1 MSEIN
6 DTVQPGNEMN
16 PELEAMDQ
24 RAGPETSADSLQT
37 DPETGQ
43 DERIQIEGPADLEEP
58 EASLQTEA
66 EEPKPKRRRKKTAP
80 AETQSDT
87 EASAEAARTADDA
100 EEAENTGTAEVE
112 VKEPST
118 YQKLRSFIKP
128 NERVLGID
136 GRRTVETAADRSKS
150 DLLDMLES
158 LKSKRIL
165 SGNFTGLEEQGSSGR
180 NMAVIYH
187 GSIKVV
193 IPAHELVEL
202 PEEQDDRPEMY
213 VYNDMLLRRL
223 GAEVD
228 YIVKGIDPENGIA
241 VASRLE
247 AMKAKQKQY
256 YFGTDRDGNYL
267 LYTGAV
273 VEARV
278 VSVVRGGVFVEVFG
292 IECWIAVKDLT
303 YRRVLD
309 ATILHQPGDRV
320 LVRIMELDRS
330 QRDNLRVEV
339 SAKEAMENPFERATR
354 RYVVGN
360 KYVGTVGH
368 IDVNGVFVTL
378 EGELDCLC
386 SLPKRGRPLPGA
398 RVTVRIVG
406 VDTEQKR
413 IWGVITHASSVL

>member
-1 MSEIN
+1 MTLKKPKDPAE
-6 DTVQPGNEMN
+6 
-16 PELEAMDQ
+16 ELNN
-24 RAGPETSADSLQT
+24 SLQGDLSGDNPVVT
-37 DPETGQ
+37 EPAKTGAAG
-43 DERIQIEGPADLEEP
+43 ELASEPA
-58 EASLQTEA
+58 AQTE
-66 EEPKPKRRRKKTAP
+66 ETQEKKPRRTRKTA
-80 AETQSDT
+80 AKKTQSDT
-87 EASAEAARTADDA
+87 EAASGENSAATGVKRTPKSKAVPQSVLTD
-100 EEAENTGTAEVE
+100 
-112 VKEPST
+112 EPVISIGER
-118 YQKLRSFIKP
+118 RSAQTESDKAKDH
-128 NERVLGID
+128 LL
-136 GRRTVETAADRSKS
+136 
-150 DLLDMLES
+150 DLLES
-158 LKSKRIL
+158 YKAGRIL
-165 SGNFTGLEEQGSSGR
+165 TGVIQGVEKTSDDIV
-180 NMAVIYH
+180 AVLYH
-187 GSIKVV
+187 GDFKVI
-193 IPAHELVEL
+193 IPAKEAII
-202 PEEQDDRPEMY
+202 PPDDYRGRDPLSIHRY
-213 VYNDMLLRRL
+213 MLTKRL

-330 QRDNLRVEV
+330 QRDNLHVEV

-378 EGELDCLC
+378 EGDLDCLC